1 MPLGAAHSA
10 ARFTA
15 AQRAEAVRLYR
26 EEKLSQCEIARRI
39 GCHRETVAR
48 WFYDAFPHALP
59 MPASTRR
66 VRKGPTVEAATE
78 RAAKHVDNRA
88 KIAARR
94 AEREAQK

>member
-1 MPLGAAHSA
+1 VTVALGAAHSA

-15 AQRAEAVRLYR
+15 DQRAEAVRLYR
-26 EEKLSQCEIARRI
+26 EERLSQVEIARRI

-66 VRKGPTVEAATE
+66 VRKATTVEE
-78 RAAKHVDNRA
+78 AKE
-88 KIAARR
+88 R
-94 AEREAQK
+94 AEREARK